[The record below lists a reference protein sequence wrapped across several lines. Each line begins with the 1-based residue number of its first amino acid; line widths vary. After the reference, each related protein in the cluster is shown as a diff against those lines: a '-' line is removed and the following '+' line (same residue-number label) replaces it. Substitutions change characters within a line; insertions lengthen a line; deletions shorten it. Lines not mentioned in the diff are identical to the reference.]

1 MNMKRVRTI
10 GGVVAAGLLLV
21 TLAACTEPEAAASAN
36 DAGASGQA
44 ATNRSAPAQESAI
57 DRVLESGVLRVGTT
71 GDFQPMTYLDPAT
84 DEYQGYYIDI
94 IRDFAADM
102 GVEIEW
108 VRTTW
113 QDKVAGIAADRYDI
127 ATGASYNM
135 GRARQ
140 GAFTLP
146 IAVVGTVPVTLR
158 ENAGRFSSWEDM
170 NQPDV
175 TVAVTLGTTFDEQA
189 QVFFPDANLARP
201 DSGARDFQEVIA
213 GRADVSITSNIEAGS
228 LVERFEN
235 LVIVPVEP
243 RATVP
248 NGMIVDRSDVEWLN
262 YVNAWITMKEYG
274 GYFDQKAAEY
284 GLAF

>member
-1 MNMKRVRTI
+1 MNTKRFRTI
-10 GGVVAAGLLLV
+10 GLVAVAAILV
-21 TLAACTEPEAAASAN
+21 ITLAACTEPEAGSAAGAGGASAQAASTN
-36 DAGASGQA
+36 AS
-44 ATNRSAPAQESAI
+44 RDDESAI

-189 QVFFPDANLARP
+189 QVFFPEANLARP

-274 GYFDQKAAEY
+274 GYFDEKAAEY
-284 GLAF
+284 GLTF